1 MSQIITSTGFVGVV
15 VGERSNQYYSYDG
28 DRYIS
33 TFPQEW
39 LLTHDTDETGP
50 KHCRNCKH
58 IGVWSE
64 FFIGYCGTCAEHKY
78 KGKRGLGF
86 IDVGIEFSRNC
97 IRARLNTTKY
107 KEAVLRY
114 GREKTCEYFQSRLDY
129 LTENECFSAS
139 NTYLKGL
146 SFKNGY
152 LIQYIENETKNI
164 IHQSNDCDDDDDD
177 DDDDSSATDSDIPS
191 LIHIDELRK
200 RRNCIQDC
208 ETAIAQVYDKYYDT
222 LNSMNIQTLAD
233 EYTSDTDSDMSIEGS
248 NFLQHPLDDEMVD
261 MEVENNDLQSF
272 HSDQIK
278 PIDPMEVSVS
288 ECNECDD
295 EYYNTIKYYINQVLE
310 DFKEDEPEPE
320 PEPEEDDEGYDSF

>member
-1 MSQIITSTGFVGVV
+1 
-15 VGERSNQYYSYDG
+15 
-28 DRYIS
+28 
-33 TFPQEW
+33 
-39 LLTHDTDETGP
+39 
-50 KHCRNCKH
+50 
-58 IGVWSE
+58 
-64 FFIGYCGTCAEHKY
+64 
-78 KGKRGLGF
+78 
-86 IDVGIEFSRNC
+86 
-97 IRARLNTTKY
+97 
-107 KEAVLRY
+107 
-114 GREKTCEYFQSRLDY
+114 
-129 LTENECFSAS
+129 
-139 NTYLKGL
+139 
-146 SFKNGY
+146 
-152 LIQYIENETKNI
+152 
-164 IHQSNDCDDDDDD
+164 
-177 DDDDSSATDSDIPS
+177 

-200 RRNCIQDC
+200 RRSCIQDC